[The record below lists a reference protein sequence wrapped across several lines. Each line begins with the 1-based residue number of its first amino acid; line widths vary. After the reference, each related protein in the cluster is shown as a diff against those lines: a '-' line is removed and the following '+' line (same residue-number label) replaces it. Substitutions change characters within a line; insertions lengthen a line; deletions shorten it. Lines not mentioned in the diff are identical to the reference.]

1 MHCEKE
7 EQLEKPVRRHRGTG
21 RSDRSL
27 GEVVGRCQGVHG
39 AGRDFA
45 GLNWQGPGMDW
56 VRVEERLK
64 GVGRNPQEG
73 GDLRL
78 QYCPELGSVPV
89 DNMFVV

>member
-1 MHCEKE
+1 M
-7 EQLEKPVRRHRGTG
+7 EKPVRRQGYREKGQEPGRG
-21 RSDRSL
+21 L
-27 GEVVGRCQGVHG
+27 WARCRGVHG
-39 AGRDFA
+39 AGRDFV
-45 GLNWQGPGMDW
+45 GPNWQGPGMDW
-56 VRVEERLK
+56 VRDGGAIE

>member
-1 MHCEKE
+1 
-7 EQLEKPVRRHRGTG
+7 
-21 RSDRSL
+21 
-27 GEVVGRCQGVHG
+27 
-39 AGRDFA
+39 
-45 GLNWQGPGMDW
+45 MDW
-56 VRVEERLK
+56 VRDGGAIE